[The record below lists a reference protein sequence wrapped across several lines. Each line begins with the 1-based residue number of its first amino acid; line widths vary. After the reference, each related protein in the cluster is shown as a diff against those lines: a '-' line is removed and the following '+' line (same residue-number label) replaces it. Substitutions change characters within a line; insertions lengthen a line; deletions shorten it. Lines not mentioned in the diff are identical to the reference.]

1 MTSALAQAVAQA
13 FAGQGPLAQAGTHFR
28 PRAGQ
33 VAMAQAVAQAI
44 QEGGALVAEAG
55 TGVGKTFAYLVP
67 ALLSGQR
74 LLVSTAT
81 KALQDQ
87 LFLRDLPRVQ
97 AALGVPAR
105 AALLKGR
112 SSYLCL
118 ERLER
123 ACQGVPGQLLDPQ
136 WLRALARVQQ
146 WARGTR
152 SGDLDELPGLDAASP
167 VLPLITSTRD
177 NCLGAACPR
186 ASACHVNRARAE
198 ALAADVV
205 VVNHHLFFADLALRT
220 AGVAELLPQ
229 ARVVVFDEAHQLCDI
244 GLQFTGLQVG
254 TGALRAFARDALA
267 EGLAQ
272 ARGLAPWLPLAT
284 ALEDAARGLRQAAGT
299 HPEGTRLPWQEARP
313 QGVPASAWHQAMHRL
328 GQACGGLVAALGV
341 VQDKAPAL
349 ARLHARGA
357 GLMQRMAHF
366 AAPGVPGAVRWLDVG
381 AQLRFVESP
390 PDIADTM
397 RALMQPPATAT
408 APATAWIFTSATLGG
423 DATLRWFTG
432 PCGLEDAR
440 ILRVESPFDYAHQ
453 AALYVPPDMPPPSS
467 PAHSQAVAALAG
479 DGALR
484 LGGRTMVLTTTRR
497 ALHAIGAALQ
507 ERLAG
512 QGIAVLVQG
521 QQPRHLLLQR
531 LRQGG
536 AVLVGAGSFW
546 EGVDLPGD
554 ALQLLVIDKL
564 PFAPPDD
571 PLARARAQRL
581 EAEGRSAF
589 RDHALPEAAVALQQ
603 GAGRLIRH
611 EADRGVLVVCDSR
624 LRTMGYGKRLR
635 AALPPMQWLASEAAY
650 AEALQA
656 LVAH

>member
-1 MTSALAQAVAQA
+1 
-13 FAGQGPLAQAGTHFR
+13 
-28 PRAGQ
+28 
-33 VAMAQAVAQAI
+33 
-44 QEGGALVAEAG
+44 
-55 TGVGKTFAYLVP
+55 
-67 ALLSGQR
+67 
-74 LLVSTAT
+74 
-81 KALQDQ
+81 
-87 LFLRDLPRVQ
+87 VQ
-97 AALGVPAR
+97 AALGVPVR

-123 ACQGVPGQLLDPQ
+123 ACRGVPGQLLDPQ

-152 SGDLDELPGLDAASP
+152 SGDLDELPGLDEATP

-177 NCLGAACPR
+177 NCLGAACPQ
-186 ASACHVNRARAE
+186 ASACHVNRARAD

-220 AGVAELLPQ
+220 AGVAELLPR

-284 ALEDAARGLRQAAGT
+284 ALEDAVRGLRQAAGSAPRR
-299 HPEGTRLPWQEARP
+299 HPPALARGAAPGRARQRLAPGHALLGAGVRRP
-313 QGVPASAWHQAMHRL
+313 
-328 GQACGGLVAALGV
+328 GGALGV
-341 VQDKAPAL
+341 LQDKAPAL
-349 ARLHARGA
+349 AQLHVRGT

-381 AQLRFVESP
+381 TQLRFVESP

-397 RALMQPPATAT
+397 RALMQPVAGT
-408 APATAWIFTSATLGG
+408 PATAWVFTSATLGG

-432 PCGLEDAR
+432 PCGVEDAR
-440 ILRVESPFDYAHQ
+440 ILRVESPFDYARQ

-467 PAHSQAVAALAG
+467 SAAHSQAVAVLAG
-479 DGALR
+479 DAALR

-512 QGIAVLVQG
+512 QGLTVLVQG

-571 PLARARAQRL
+571 PLAQARAQRL
-581 EAEGRSAF
+581 EAAGRSAF
-589 RDHALPEAAVALQQ
+589 REHALPEAAVALQQ

-611 EADRGVLVVCDSR
+611 EADRGVLVVCDTR

-635 AALPPMQWLASEAAY
+635 AALPPMQWLASEAEFA
-650 AEALQA
+650 QA
-656 LVAH
+656 LRGWVRGKGVLLF

>member
-1 MTSALAQAVAQA
+1 
-13 FAGQGPLAQAGTHFR
+13 
-28 PRAGQ
+28 
-33 VAMAQAVAQAI
+33 
-44 QEGGALVAEAG
+44 
-55 TGVGKTFAYLVP
+55 
-67 ALLSGQR
+67 
-74 LLVSTAT
+74 
-81 KALQDQ
+81 
-87 LFLRDLPRVQ
+87 
-97 AALGVPAR
+97 
-105 AALLKGR
+105 
-112 SSYLCL
+112 
-118 ERLER
+118 
-123 ACQGVPGQLLDPQ
+123 
-136 WLRALARVQQ
+136 
-146 WARGTR
+146 
-152 SGDLDELPGLDAASP
+152 
-167 VLPLITSTRD
+167 
-177 NCLGAACPR
+177 
-186 ASACHVNRARAE
+186 
-198 ALAADVV
+198 
-205 VVNHHLFFADLALRT
+205 
-220 AGVAELLPQ
+220 
-229 ARVVVFDEAHQLCDI
+229 
-244 GLQFTGLQVG
+244 
-254 TGALRAFARDALA
+254 
-267 EGLAQ
+267 
-272 ARGLAPWLPLAT
+272 
-284 ALEDAARGLRQAAGT
+284 
-299 HPEGTRLPWQEARP
+299 
-313 QGVPASAWHQAMHRL
+313 ASAWHQAMHRL

-349 ARLHARGA
+349 ARLHARGT

-366 AAPGVPGAVRWLDVG
+366 TAPGVPGAVRWLAVG

-397 RALMQPPATAT
+397 RALMQPTATAT
-408 APATAWIFTSATLGG
+408 ATAWIFTSATLGG

-440 ILRVESPFDYAHQ
+440 ILRVESPFDYARQ

-507 ERLAG
+507 ECLAG

-581 EAEGRSAF
+581 EAEGRNAF
-589 RDHALPEAAVALQQ
+589 RDYALPEAAVALQQ

>member
-1 MTSALAQAVAQA
+1 VAQA

-581 EAEGRSAF
+581 EAGGRNAF

>member
-13 FAGQGPLAQAGTHFR
+13 FAGQGPLAQADTHFR

-33 VAMAQAVAQAI
+33 VAMAQAVAQVI
-44 QEGGALVAEAG
+44 QDGGALVAEAG

-97 AALGVPAR
+97 AALGVPVR

-123 ACQGVPGQLLDPQ
+123 ACRGVPGQLLDPQ

-152 SGDLDELPGLDAASP
+152 SGDLDELPGLDEATP

-177 NCLGAACPR
+177 NCLGAACPH
-186 ASACHVNRARAE
+186 ASTCYVNRARAD

-220 AGVAELLPQ
+220 AGVAELLPR
-229 ARVVVFDEAHQLCDI
+229 ARVVVFDEAHQLCDT

-284 ALEDAARGLRQAAGT
+284 ALEDAVRGLRQAAGVQ
-299 HPEGTRLPWQEARP
+299 PEGARLPWQEALP

-328 GQACGGLVAALGV
+328 GQACASLVAALGML
-341 VQDKAPAL
+341 QDKAPAL
-349 ARLHARGA
+349 AQLHVRGT

-366 AAPGVPGAVRWLDVG
+366 AVPGVPGAVRWLDVG
-381 AQLRFVESP
+381 TQLRFVESP

-397 RALMQPPATAT
+397 RALMQPVAGT
-408 APATAWIFTSATLGG
+408 PATAWIFTSATLGG

-432 PCGLEDAR
+432 PCGVEDAR
-440 ILRVESPFDYAHQ
+440 ILRVESPFDYARQ
-453 AALYVPPDMPPPSS
+453 AALYVPPDMPLPSS
-467 PAHSQAVAALAG
+467 SAAHSQAVAVLAG
-479 DGALR
+479 DAALR

-512 QGIAVLVQG
+512 QGLTVLVQG

-571 PLARARAQRL
+571 PLAQARAQRL
-581 EAEGRSAF
+581 EAAGRSAF
-589 RDHALPEAAVALQQ
+589 REHALPEAAVALQQ

-611 EADRGVLVVCDSR
+611 EADRGVLVVCDTR

-635 AALPPMQWLASEAAY
+635 AALPPMQWLASEAEFAQ
-650 AEALQA
+650 ALQG
-656 LVAH
+656 LGSR

>member
-1 MTSALAQAVAQA
+1 
-13 FAGQGPLAQAGTHFR
+13 
-28 PRAGQ
+28 
-33 VAMAQAVAQAI
+33 MAQAEAQVI
-44 QEGGALVAEAG
+44 QDGGALVAEAG

-97 AALGVPAR
+97 AALGVPVR

-123 ACQGVPGQLLDPQ
+123 ACRGVPGQLLDPQ

-152 SGDLDELPGLDAASP
+152 SGDLDELPGLDEATP

-177 NCLGAACPR
+177 NCLGAACPH
-186 ASACHVNRARAE
+186 ASTCHVNRARAD

-220 AGVAELLPQ
+220 AGVAELLPR

-284 ALEDAARGLRQAAGT
+284 ALEDAVRGLRQAAGVQ
-299 HPEGTRLPWQEARP
+299 PEGTRLPWQEALP

-328 GQACGGLVAALGV
+328 GQACAALVAALGV
-341 VQDKAPAL
+341 LQDKAPAL
-349 ARLHARGA
+349 AQLHVRGT

-366 AAPGVPGAVRWLDVG
+366 AVPGVPGAVRWLDVG
-381 AQLRFVESP
+381 TQLRFVESP

-397 RALMQPPATAT
+397 RALMQPVAGT
-408 APATAWIFTSATLGG
+408 PATAWVFTSATLGG

-432 PCGLEDAR
+432 PCGVEDAR
-440 ILRVESPFDYAHQ
+440 ILRVESPFDYARQ
-453 AALYVPPDMPPPSS
+453 AALYVPPDMPLPSS
-467 PAHSQAVAALAG
+467 SAAHSQAVAVLAG
-479 DGALR
+479 DAALR

-512 QGIAVLVQG
+512 QGLTVLVQG

-571 PLARARAQRL
+571 PLAQARAQRL
-581 EAEGRSAF
+581 EAAGRSAF
-589 RDHALPEAAVALQQ
+589 REHALPEAAVALQQ

-611 EADRGVLVVCDSR
+611 EADRGVLVVCDTR

-635 AALPPMQWLASEAAY
+635 AALPPMQWLASEAEFAQ
-650 AEALQA
+650 ALQG
-656 LVAH
+656 LGSR

>member
-349 ARLHARGA
+349 ARLHARGT

-397 RALMQPPATAT
+397 RALMQPAAA

-581 EAEGRSAF
+581 EAEGRNAF

-650 AEALQA
+650 AGALQA
-656 LVAH
+656 LVAAAG

>member
-13 FAGQGPLAQAGTHFR
+13 FAGQGPLAQADTHFR

-33 VAMAQAVAQAI
+33 VAMAQAVAQVI
-44 QEGGALVAEAG
+44 QDGGALVAEAG

-97 AALGVPAR
+97 AALGVPVR

-123 ACQGVPGQLLDPQ
+123 ACRGVPGQLLDPQ

-152 SGDLDELPGLDAASP
+152 SGDLDELPGLDEATP

-177 NCLGAACPR
+177 NCLGAACPQ
-186 ASACHVNRARAE
+186 ASACHVNRARAD

-220 AGVAELLPQ
+220 AGVAELLPR

-284 ALEDAARGLRQAAGT
+284 ALEDAVRGLRQAAGVQ
-299 HPEGTRLPWQEARP
+299 PEGTRLPWQEALP
-313 QGVPASAWHQAMHRL
+313 QGVPASAWHQAMHCL
-328 GQACGGLVAALGV
+328 GQACAALVAALGV
-341 VQDKAPAL
+341 LQDKAPAL
-349 ARLHARGA
+349 AQLHVRGT

-366 AAPGVPGAVRWLDVG
+366 AVPGVPGAVRWLDVG
-381 AQLRFVESP
+381 TQLRFVESP

-397 RALMQPPATAT
+397 RALMQPVAGT
-408 APATAWIFTSATLGG
+408 PATAWVFTSATLGG

-432 PCGLEDAR
+432 PCGVEDAR
-440 ILRVESPFDYAHQ
+440 ILRVESPFDYARQ
-453 AALYVPPDMPPPSS
+453 AALYVPPDMPLPSS
-467 PAHSQAVAALAG
+467 SAAHSQAVAVLAG
-479 DGALR
+479 DAALR

-512 QGIAVLVQG
+512 QGLTVLVQG

-546 EGVDLPGD
+546 EGVDVPGD

-571 PLARARAQRL
+571 PLAQARAQRL
-581 EAEGRSAF
+581 EAAGRSAF
-589 RDHALPEAAVALQQ
+589 REHALPEAAVALQQ

-611 EADRGVLVVCDSR
+611 EADRGVLVVCDTR

-635 AALPPMQWLASEAAY
+635 AALPPMQWLASEAEFAQ
-650 AEALQA
+650 ALQG
-656 LVAH
+656 LGSR

>member
-13 FAGQGPLAQAGTHFR
+13 FAGQGPLAQADTHFR

-33 VAMAQAVAQAI
+33 VAMAQAVAQVI
-44 QEGGALVAEAG
+44 QDGGALVAEAG

-97 AALGVPAR
+97 AALGVPVR

-123 ACQGVPGQLLDPQ
+123 ACRGVPGQLLDPQ

-152 SGDLDELPGLDAASP
+152 SGDLDELPGLEEATP

-177 NCLGAACPR
+177 NCLGAACPH
-186 ASACHVNRARAE
+186 ASTCHVNRARAD

-220 AGVAELLPQ
+220 AGVAELLPR

-244 GLQFTGLQVG
+244 GLQFSGLQVG

-284 ALEDAARGLRQAAGT
+284 ALEDAVRGLRQAAGVQ
-299 HPEGTRLPWQEARP
+299 PEGTRLPWQEALP

-328 GQACGGLVAALGV
+328 GQACAALVAALGV
-341 VQDKAPAL
+341 LQDKAPAL
-349 ARLHARGA
+349 AQLHVRGT

-366 AAPGVPGAVRWLDVG
+366 AVPGVPGAVRWLDVG
-381 AQLRFVESP
+381 TQLRFVESP

-397 RALMQPPATAT
+397 RALMQPVAGT
-408 APATAWIFTSATLGG
+408 PATAWVFTSATLGG

-432 PCGLEDAR
+432 PCGVEDAR
-440 ILRVESPFDYAHQ
+440 ILRVESPFDYARQ
-453 AALYVPPDMPPPSS
+453 AALYVPPDMPLPSS
-467 PAHSQAVAALAG
+467 SAAHSQAVAVLAG
-479 DGALR
+479 DAALR

-512 QGIAVLVQG
+512 QGLTVLVQG

-571 PLARARAQRL
+571 PLAQARAQRL
-581 EAEGRSAF
+581 EAAGRSAF
-589 RDHALPEAAVALQQ
+589 REHALPEAAVALQQ

-611 EADRGVLVVCDSR
+611 EADRGVLVVCDTR

-635 AALPPMQWLASEAAY
+635 AALPPMQWLASEAEFAQ
-650 AEALQA
+650 ALQG
-656 LVAH
+656 LGSR

>member
-13 FAGQGPLAQAGTHFR
+13 FAGQGPLAQADTHFR

-33 VAMAQAVAQAI
+33 VAMAQAVAQVI
-44 QEGGALVAEAG
+44 QDGGALVAEAG

-97 AALGVPAR
+97 AALRVPVR

-123 ACQGVPGQLLDPQ
+123 ACRGVPGQLLDPQ

-152 SGDLDELPGLDAASP
+152 SGDLDELPGLDEATP

-177 NCLGAACPR
+177 NCLGAACPQ
-186 ASACHVNRARAE
+186 ASACHVNRARAD

-220 AGVAELLPQ
+220 AGVAELLPR

-284 ALEDAARGLRQAAGT
+284 ALEDAVRGLRQAAGVQ
-299 HPEGTRLPWQEARP
+299 PEGTRLPWQEALP
-313 QGVPASAWHQAMHRL
+313 QGVPASAWHQAMHCL
-328 GQACGGLVAALGV
+328 GQACAALVAALGV
-341 VQDKAPAL
+341 LQDKAPAL
-349 ARLHARGA
+349 AQLHVRGT

-366 AAPGVPGAVRWLDVG
+366 AVPGVPGAVRWLDVG
-381 AQLRFVESP
+381 TQLRFVESP

-397 RALMQPPATAT
+397 RALMQPVAGT
-408 APATAWIFTSATLGG
+408 PATAWVFTSATLGG

-432 PCGLEDAR
+432 PCGVEDAR
-440 ILRVESPFDYAHQ
+440 ILRVESPFDYARQ
-453 AALYVPPDMPPPSS
+453 AALYVPPDMPLPSS
-467 PAHSQAVAALAG
+467 SAAHSQAVAVLAG
-479 DGALR
+479 DAALR

-512 QGIAVLVQG
+512 QGLTVLVQG

-536 AVLVGAGSFW
+536 SVLVGAGSFW

-571 PLARARAQRL
+571 PLAQARAQRL
-581 EAEGRSAF
+581 EAAGRSAF
-589 RDHALPEAAVALQQ
+589 REHALPEAAVALQQ

-611 EADRGVLVVCDSR
+611 EADRGVLVVCDTR

-635 AALPPMQWLASEAAY
+635 AALPPMQWLASEAEFAQ
-650 AEALQA
+650 ALQG
-656 LVAH
+656 LGSR

>member
-1 MTSALAQAVAQA
+1 
-13 FAGQGPLAQAGTHFR
+13 
-28 PRAGQ
+28 
-33 VAMAQAVAQAI
+33 MAQAVAQVI
-44 QEGGALVAEAG
+44 QDGGALVAEAG

-97 AALGVPAR
+97 AALGVPVR

-123 ACQGVPGQLLDPQ
+123 ACRGVPGQLLDPQ

-152 SGDLDELPGLDAASP
+152 SGDLDELPGLEEATP

-177 NCLGAACPR
+177 NCLGAACPH
-186 ASACHVNRARAE
+186 ASTCHVNRARAD

-220 AGVAELLPQ
+220 AGVAELLPR

-244 GLQFTGLQVG
+244 GLQFSGLQVG

-284 ALEDAARGLRQAAGT
+284 ALEDAVRGLRQAAGVQ
-299 HPEGTRLPWQEARP
+299 PEGTRLPWQEALP

-328 GQACGGLVAALGV
+328 GQACAALVAALGV
-341 VQDKAPAL
+341 LQDKAPAL
-349 ARLHARGA
+349 AQLHVRGT

-366 AAPGVPGAVRWLDVG
+366 AVPGVPGAVRWLDVG
-381 AQLRFVESP
+381 TQLRFVESP

-397 RALMQPPATAT
+397 RALMQPVAGT
-408 APATAWIFTSATLGG
+408 PATAWVFTSATLGG

-432 PCGLEDAR
+432 PCGVEDAR
-440 ILRVESPFDYAHQ
+440 ILRVESPFDYARQ
-453 AALYVPPDMPPPSS
+453 AALYVPPDMPLPSS
-467 PAHSQAVAALAG
+467 SAAHSQAVAVLAG
-479 DGALR
+479 DAALR

-512 QGIAVLVQG
+512 QGLTVLVQG

-571 PLARARAQRL
+571 PLAQARAQRL
-581 EAEGRSAF
+581 EAAGRSAF
-589 RDHALPEAAVALQQ
+589 REHALPEAAVALQQ

-611 EADRGVLVVCDSR
+611 EADRGVLVVCDTR

-635 AALPPMQWLASEAAY
+635 AALPPMQWLASEAEFAQ
-650 AEALQA
+650 ALQG
-656 LVAH
+656 LGSR

>member
-33 VAMAQAVAQAI
+33 VAMAQAVAQAV

-177 NCLGAACPR
+177 NCLGAACPH

-349 ARLHARGA
+349 ARLHARGT

-366 AAPGVPGAVRWLDVG
+366 TAPGVPGAVRWLAVG

-397 RALMQPPATAT
+397 RALMQPTATAT
-408 APATAWIFTSATLGG
+408 ATAWIFTSATLGG

-440 ILRVESPFDYAHQ
+440 ILRVESPFDYARQ

-581 EAEGRSAF
+581 EAGGRNAF

>member
-349 ARLHARGA
+349 ARLHARGT

-366 AAPGVPGAVRWLDVG
+366 TAPGVPGAVRWLDVG

-397 RALMQPPATAT
+397 RALMQPTATAT

-440 ILRVESPFDYAHQ
+440 ILRVESPFDYARQ

-467 PAHSQAVAALAG
+467 PTHSQAVAALAG
-479 DGALR
+479 HGALR

-581 EAEGRSAF
+581 EAEGRNAF

>member
-581 EAEGRSAF
+581 EAGGRNAF

>member
-1 MTSALAQAVAQA
+1 
-13 FAGQGPLAQAGTHFR
+13 
-28 PRAGQ
+28 
-33 VAMAQAVAQAI
+33 MAQAVAQVI
-44 QEGGALVAEAG
+44 QDGGALVAEAG

-97 AALGVPAR
+97 AALGVPVR

-123 ACQGVPGQLLDPQ
+123 ACRGVPGQLLDPQ

-152 SGDLDELPGLDAASP
+152 SGDLDELPGLDEATP

-177 NCLGAACPR
+177 NCLGAACPQ
-186 ASACHVNRARAE
+186 ASACHVNRARAD

-220 AGVAELLPQ
+220 AGVAELLPR
-229 ARVVVFDEAHQLCDI
+229 ARVVVFDEAHQLCDT

-254 TGALRAFARDALA
+254 TGVLRAFARDALA

-284 ALEDAARGLRQAAGT
+284 ALEDAVRGLRQAAGVQ
-299 HPEGTRLPWQEARP
+299 PEGTRLPWQEALP

-328 GQACGGLVAALGV
+328 GQACAALVAALGV
-341 VQDKAPAL
+341 LKDKAPAL
-349 ARLHARGA
+349 AQLHVRGA

-366 AAPGVPGAVRWLDVG
+366 AVPGVPGAVRWLDVG
-381 AQLRFVESP
+381 TQLRFVESP

-397 RALMQPPATAT
+397 RALMQPVAGT
-408 APATAWIFTSATLGG
+408 PATAWVFTSATLGG

-432 PCGLEDAR
+432 PCGVEDAR
-440 ILRVESPFDYAHQ
+440 ILRVESPFDYARQ
-453 AALYVPPDMPPPSS
+453 AALYVPPDMPLPSS
-467 PAHSQAVAALAG
+467 SAAHSQAVAALAG
-479 DGALR
+479 DAALR

-512 QGIAVLVQG
+512 QGLTVLVQG

-546 EGVDLPGD
+546 EGVDVPGD

-571 PLARARAQRL
+571 PLAQARAQRL
-581 EAEGRSAF
+581 EAAGRSAF
-589 RDHALPEAAVALQQ
+589 REHALPEAAVALQQ

-611 EADRGVLVVCDSR
+611 EADRGVLVVCDTR

-635 AALPPMQWLASEAAY
+635 AALPPMQWLASEAEFAQ
-650 AEALQA
+650 ALQG
-656 LVAH
+656 LGSR

>member
-13 FAGQGPLAQAGTHFR
+13 FAGQGPLAQADTHFR

-33 VAMAQAVAQAI
+33 VAMAQAVAQVI
-44 QEGGALVAEAG
+44 QDGGALVAEAG

-97 AALGVPAR
+97 AALGVPVR

-123 ACQGVPGQLLDPQ
+123 ACRGVPGQLLDPQ

-152 SGDLDELPGLDAASP
+152 SGDLDELPGLDEATP

-177 NCLGAACPR
+177 NCLGAACPQ
-186 ASACHVNRARAE
+186 ASACHVNRARAD

-220 AGVAELLPQ
+220 AGVAELLPR

-254 TGALRAFARDALA
+254 TGVLRAFARDALA

-284 ALEDAARGLRQAAGT
+284 ALEDAVRGLRQAAGVQ
-299 HPEGTRLPWQEARP
+299 PEGTRLPWQEALP
-313 QGVPASAWHQAMHRL
+313 QGMPASAWHQALHCL
-328 GQACGGLVAALGV
+328 GQACAALVAALGV
-341 VQDKAPAL
+341 LQDKAPAL
-349 ARLHARGA
+349 AQLHVRGT

-366 AAPGVPGAVRWLDVG
+366 AVPGVPGAVRWLDVG
-381 AQLRFVESP
+381 TQLRFVESP

-397 RALMQPPATAT
+397 RALMQPVAGT
-408 APATAWIFTSATLGG
+408 PATAWVFTSATLGG

-432 PCGLEDAR
+432 PCGVEDAR
-440 ILRVESPFDYAHQ
+440 ILRVESPFDYARQ
-453 AALYVPPDMPPPSS
+453 AALYVPPDMPLPSS
-467 PAHSQAVAALAG
+467 SAAHSQAVAVLAG
-479 DGALR
+479 DAALR

-512 QGIAVLVQG
+512 QGLTVLVQG

-571 PLARARAQRL
+571 PLAQARAQRL
-581 EAEGRSAF
+581 EAAGRSAF

-611 EADRGVLVVCDSR
+611 EADRGVLVVCDTR

-635 AALPPMQWLASEAAY
+635 AALPPMQWLASEAEFAQ
-650 AEALQA
+650 ALQG
-656 LVAH
+656 LDSR